1 MPQNKPPPLLS
12 HILEIKAEIKQL
24 RGDITYIK
32 DFIVKY
38 EEKQKKKDLII
49 VDNQDDGDTTETE
62 VPSPPEKGWFW

>member
-1 MPQNKPPPLLS
+1 MPSNKPPPLLS

-24 RGDITYIK
+24 RGDISYIK

-49 VDNQDDGDTTETE
+49 VDNETDGDTTQTE
-62 VPSPPEKGWFW
+62 ASSQGWFW

>member
-12 HILEIKAEIKQL
+12 HILEIKAELKQL

-32 DFIVKY
+32 EFIVKY

-49 VDNQDDGDTTETE
+49 VDNDTDGDTIQTET
-62 VPSPPEKGWFW
+62 SSSWFW

>member
-12 HILEIKAEIKQL
+12 HILELKAEIKAL

-49 VDNQDDGDTTETE
+49 VDNETDGDTTQTE
-62 VPSPPEKGWFW
+62 ASSQGWFW